1 MCPPPKKPILGRVG
15 VATAVAAGGC
25 TAWAA
30 ISREAAVRTLPATPA
45 KPVSAPSV
53 DSGGFPLVLAGLV
66 AAAVFVVVAVLV
78 ARWLYVRRRYDAPAV
93 VDRAPIRAEVI
104 QPRQRELTAQRQP
117 VPGAVTQ
124 GPPVRVRVN
133 ARMGK

>member
-1 MCPPPKKPILGRVG
+1 MCEPQKSRVAPVGLVVAG
-15 VATAVAAGGC
+15 VVGAGTAVAA
-25 TAWAA
+25 
-30 ISREAAVRTLPATPA
+30 IHRETTHTATPA
-45 KPVSAPSV
+45 KPISTPTVAHS
-53 DSGGFPLVLAGLV
+53 GFPLVLTALV
-66 AAAVFVVVAVLV
+66 AAAVFAVVAVLV

-104 QPRQRELTAQRQP
+104 QPRQRELTAGRP

-133 ARMGK
+133 ARMTK